1 MADITL
7 SNGTVITEAELAT
20 IAFAVKQLI
29 AKESKEPSQYEEVT
43 SLAGLT
49 TLPALLQSGSSF
61 RLVRAA
67 VELLKGADAKEI
79 QLRLSDTAIQWR
91 HDGEETWQDLITVAK
106 LQEPANT
113 AATLANEA
121 AQKADTATTNAN
133 EATAKAT
140 EATTKADEAAA
151 KATEATTK
159 ADEATAKADTATAN
173 ATEATSKAETATTNA
188 NAATVKATEATSKAE
203 TATTNANAAT
213 VKATDAASKAET
225 ATTNA
230 NVATV
235 KATEATD
242 VANAAATKATEATAK
257 STEATANAAE
267 ATNAAQTATTNAN
280 AATEAML
287 AKLDAL
293 VPSALEVN
301 APKRITLG
309 NVEPIRIKAQL
320 SPSTVM
326 QNLIYISDN
335 RAVDVGTDG
344 VITPV
349 AKGVSRVH
357 VIPTNNTSL
366 AKTILIEVDHPGL
379 RLTAMSSMRFS
390 ESGGLRLT

>member
-1 MADITL
+1 M
-7 SNGTVITEAELAT
+7 GTELQVIHANL
-20 IAFAVKQLI
+20 
-29 AKESKEPSQYEEVT
+29 
-43 SLAGLT
+43 
-49 TLPALLQSGSSF
+49 LPAASSITDADMI
-61 RLVRAA
+61 LVIQGGRPKRALPSAMKGEKGDDGQA
-67 VELLKGADAKEI
+67 V
-79 QLRLSDTAIQWR
+79 QLRLATTALQWKYEGEDTWR
-91 HDGEETWQDLITVAK
+91 DLITVAK
-106 LQEPANT
+106 LQEPAIDAAVTANDAAQSANT
-113 AATLANEA
+113 AAE
-121 AQKADTATTNAN
+121 
-133 EATAKAT
+133 E
-140 EATTKADEAAA
+140 
-151 KATEATTK
+151 
-159 ADEATAKADTATAN
+159 AN
-173 ATEATSKAETATTNA
+173 AATTNA
-188 NAATVKATEATSKAE
+188 NAATVKATEAT
-203 TATTNANAAT
+203 
-213 VKATDAASKAET
+213 
-225 ATTNA
+225 
-230 NVATV
+230 
-235 KATEATD
+235 D
-242 VANAAATKATEATAK
+242 VANAAAAKATEATVK
-257 STEATANAAE
+257 STEATSKATE

-335 RAVDVGTDG
+335 RAVDVDTDG